1 MDIEIVRTA
10 YRKLKSHIYYDNS
23 NLLLRM
29 QLAEYESSGN
39 IDEKLEELAV
49 KIAEFGD
56 TDNYW
61 HDLFEQI
68 SSWRMVKQ
76 YESAKKDNSL
86 ITNLRTETE
95 YKVDR
100 VNHFIDAPIELHV
113 CAAIWLCLI
122 GHRLEPLMAV
132 VPFGNKLELYKDR
145 DDFRLANGLKLYK
158 PYFREYQSW
167 RDQAVGSAKSLVEKN
182 KNALILGLDIKDFY
196 HSVRLDIDSIHE
208 QLFPNGIPGNVSSVC
223 NIFKALLT
231 RYTTYINGQIEAER
245 TILPI
250 GLISSGALAN
260 FYLDPLDRQLTS
272 ILRPEFYGR
281 YVDDILLVVSCPD
294 DKEYS
299 DQTEILEEY
308 LLDTGIFREDTDKPS
323 LYSMTADGYEEMKI
337 QSEKLT
343 TFHFSSKEPAAL
355 LDKFVAEVKKNSSEY
370 RLLPEDEVVE
380 HDFDMAAY
388 NLSYS
393 GAGNKLR
400 DIKEFGE
407 DRFGVSK
414 YLAKKIFLALQSGHE
429 SDQEA
434 IEKIVRFF
442 RGRRAVELYAL
453 WEKAFTFMLLNH
465 DYSSI
470 FVVIKELIAS
480 ISKITKEND
489 ADWGHYRNVFY
500 FKHLFTSL
508 SMALS
513 LKPSI
518 LSDERFISRMEA
530 EFEKHSFF
538 EDYDFN
544 ASVKFFRTANLV
556 RHGYIV
562 HPLLNYVKTS
572 KNGEFHDL
580 IDYKNYFGL
589 AKNNLEIGR
598 DFYRYSPRFV
608 HFHEVSLFHIINR
621 VSVSKSKFYASG
633 LLFNGDS
640 VRSNNDYL
648 DEAVKDY
655 YKLNYQRSARN
666 VGTSNP
672 EYIEVKNQ
680 LFQLE
685 KAKASNNWT
694 RELSLQQT
702 KKLDELKVA
711 VANVM
716 VHKSAVEHEY
726 LRKPSI
732 EPRRRKAF
740 NEILNQAEEQ
750 GVDLLVMPEI
760 SVPVAWLPW
769 VSEYARTKQRALVF
783 GLEHWIV
790 GKKAY
795 NFLITLMP
803 IIVDGFKSLVV
814 NIRLKNHYS
823 PAEIELLKGYGYT
836 IPEVRNPYYD
846 LFKWQGCHFTTFN
859 CFELSNIEH
868 RSRFRSKVDLLV
880 ASEFNKD
887 ISYFSNIVESSSRD
901 IHCYVLQVNDSR
913 YGDSRVTQPAKS
925 DIKDLIKVKG
935 GKNPTILV
943 DTLNLKL
950 LREFQLKEYSGQKEM
965 GIFKPTPPDFDKDNV
980 LKRMP

>member
-1 MDIEIVRTA
+1 MDIELVRTA

-39 IDEKLEELAV
+39 IDQKLEELAE
-49 KIAEFGD
+49 KIAEYGD
-56 TDNYW
+56 TEQYW
-61 HDLFEQI
+61 NDLFEKI
-68 SSWRMVKQ
+68 SSWSMVKQ
-76 YESAKKDNSL
+76 YESAKNDALL
-86 ITNLRTETE
+86 ITNLTTDTE

-113 CAAIWLCLI
+113 CAAIWLCLV
-122 GHRLEPLMAV
+122 GHRLEPLMTV

-145 DDFRLANGLKLYK
+145 DDFKLVNGLKLYK
-158 PYFREYQSW
+158 PYFREYQTW
-167 RDQAVGSAKSLVEKN
+167 RDQAVGAAKDLVNKN
-182 KNALILGLDIKDFY
+182 KNALILGLDIKEFY
-196 HSVRLDIDSIHE
+196 HSVRVDISSVHE
-208 QLFPNGIPGNVSSVC
+208 QLYPNGISGNINSIC
-223 NIFKALLT
+223 NIFKKILT
-231 RYTTYINGQIEAER
+231 TYTTHINGQYEEGK

-250 GLISSGALAN
+250 GLVSSGVLAN
-260 FYLDPLDRQLTS
+260 FYLEPLDKQLTS

-294 DKEYS
+294 DKEYA
-299 DQTEILEEY
+299 DQSEILKEY
-308 LLDTGIFREDTDKPS
+308 LLDTEIFKKDSGESD
-323 LYSMTADGYEEMKI
+323 LYSMKTDGYEEMKI
-337 QSEKLT
+337 QSEKLA
-343 TFHFSSKEPAAL
+343 TFYFSSKEPAAL
-355 LDKFVAEVKKNSSEY
+355 LDKFVAELKKNSSEY
-370 RLLPEDEVVE
+370 RLLPEDEVIE

-429 SDQEA
+429 SDEEA

-442 RGRRAVELYAL
+442 RGKRAVELYTL

-470 FVVIKELIAS
+470 FVLVKELLVS
-480 ISKITKEND
+480 ISKITKGEVGEWEHQIDN
-489 ADWGHYRNVFY
+489 FY
-500 FKHLFTSL
+500 FRHLFASL

-518 LSDERFISRMEA
+518 LSDKRFICRMEA
-530 EFEKHSFF
+530 EFERNSFF
-538 EDYDFN
+538 ETYDFN
-544 ASVKFFRTANLV
+544 LSVKAIRTANLV

-562 HPLLNYVKTS
+562 HPLLNYVKAS
-572 KNGEFHDL
+572 KKDEYYDL

-589 AKNNLEIGR
+589 AKHNLDIGR
-598 DFYRYSPRFV
+598 DMYRYSPRFV
-608 HFHEVSLFHIINR
+608 HFHEVTLFHIINR
-621 VSVSKSKFYASG
+621 VAVSRSKFYASG
-633 LLFNGDS
+633 LLFKGDS
-640 VRSNNDYL
+640 LKSDKDYL
-648 DEAVKDY
+648 DDAAKDY
-655 YKLNYQRSARN
+655 FKLNYQRSAKN
-666 VGTSNP
+666 VGETN
-672 EYIEVKNQ
+672 EDYLEIKNK
-680 LFQLE
+680 LFHLERTTRDNYWTRKLQLE
-685 KAKASNNWT
+685 K
-694 RELSLQQT
+694 T
-702 KKLDELKVA
+702 KKTDELKVA

-716 VHKSAVEHEY
+716 VNKNAVEHEY
-726 LRKPSI
+726 LRKPKI
-732 EPRRRKAF
+732 EPQRRKAF
-740 NEILNQAEEQ
+740 NEILNQAEDQ
-750 GVDLLVMPEI
+750 SVDLLVMPEI

-803 IIVDGFKSLVV
+803 VIVDGFKSLVV

-823 PAEIELLKGYGYT
+823 PAEIELLEGYGYT
-836 IPEVRNPYYD
+836 IPEVKNPSYD

-868 RSRFRSKVDLLV
+868 RSRFKSKVDLLI

-887 ISYFSNIVESSSRD
+887 ISYFSNIVESSARD
-901 IHCYVLQVNDSR
+901 IHCYILQVNDSR

-925 DIKDLIKVKG
+925 ETKDLIKVKG

-943 DTLNLKL
+943 ETLNLKL
-950 LREFQLKEYSGQKEM
+950 LREFQLKEYSGQRAM
-965 GIFKPTPPDFDKDNV
+965 GLFKPTPPDFDKDNV
-980 LKRMP
+980 LKRIS